1 LSIEPDQGKPR
12 VAFRMSA
19 QSGDTRLSA
28 AGKAVR
34 QIGDAEPAIDAKAQV
49 QIPSLSALLG
59 FYGLASTGP
68 TAPLTLDA
76 TFAGT
81 REKGLDVTLTANT
94 DTDVF
99 GYTGR
104 IATSLAYLGLAGD
117 ISISSKSFAS
127 LVARAGVPVTLQSDG
142 PLEWKAKLNSKE
154 GELTLEHVAGTAAG
168 GAFDVSATA
177 NKEGHWSIEAGIG
190 QTKLRDIFMA
200 VAMPWRGRESAL
212 SDSYAL
218 FGQSD
223 LHWQAFLRPRLLQT
237 GLAADITEAVV
248 AIESKPKLRA
258 INIKAP
264 DKTLSLDLLM
274 QPKGASFAVTGQG
287 EMLINVDA
295 VLKTADDK
303 TLANGTIKLQ
313 GNISATGQSPAAA
326 LSAAEGKGSYWVD
339 NLSLTNVTVKDFST
353 GIENAKQQV
362 ALSDVFEKLMSPPGT
377 TIGARTGTIEM
388 RGGNA
393 QLSPFSANI
402 DGAQVN
408 ITPQMDLSVPELSVR
423 VAIAS
428 KQRADVPPVVVTYS
442 GTPGQIGTR
451 IANAALAS
459 KLGYELLAQELAALE
474 KLQQEE
480 ANVIRKQEQQRKDD
494 EERLAA
500 YQAQRVELRN
510 RLRLYRFHQDERA
523 RATSE
528 SDRAMTN
535 ALKSG
540 DAINREELRRS
551 MRLLQIQRTLAEP
564 SVQP

>member
-1 LSIEPDQGKPR
+1 
-12 VAFRMSA
+12 
-19 QSGDTRLSA
+19 
-28 AGKAVR
+28 
-34 QIGDAEPAIDAKAQV
+34 
-49 QIPSLSALLG
+49 
-59 FYGLASTGP
+59 
-68 TAPLTLDA
+68 
-76 TFAGT
+76 
-81 REKGLDVTLTANT
+81 
-94 DTDVF
+94 
-99 GYTGR
+99 
-104 IATSLAYLGLAGD
+104 
-117 ISISSKSFAS
+117 
-127 LVARAGVPVTLQSDG
+127 
-142 PLEWKAKLNSKE
+142 
-154 GELTLEHVAGTAAG
+154 
-168 GAFDVSATA
+168 
-177 NKEGHWSIEAGIG
+177 
-190 QTKLRDIFMA
+190 
-200 VAMPWRGRESAL
+200 
-212 SDSYAL
+212 
-218 FGQSD
+218 
-223 LHWQAFLRPRLLQT
+223 
-237 GLAADITEAVV
+237 
-248 AIESKPKLRA
+248 
-258 INIKAP
+258 
-264 DKTLSLDLLM
+264 
-274 QPKGASFAVTGQG
+274 
-287 EMLINVDA
+287 
-295 VLKTADDK
+295 
-303 TLANGTIKLQ
+303 
-313 GNISATGQSPAAA
+313 
-326 LSAAEGKGSYWVD
+326 
-339 NLSLTNVTVKDFST
+339 VTVKDFST